1 MLSFGDPYWAFAWVC
16 FYVIIFGVVSV
27 GIYAVLTRCRGIR
40 RTLRHG
46 PGHHPVQISRRTALW
61 LVLPV
66 WLVVS
71 LWMYQTRLVGK
82 YHTLERVEN
91 GTEVVWQ
98 LTYYHPH
105 RFFAPAQV
113 VRIPQARIAQWTLG
127 EDWAGTFPQPALV
140 IHLHDGKIYRSMGM
154 LRRKFREEY
163 VPRLRI
169 WGVEVQGLL

>member
-16 FYVIIFGVVSV
+16 FYVVIFGIVGA
-27 GIYAVLTRCRGIR
+27 GIYAILTRHWASRGK
-40 RTLRHG
+40 LRDG
-46 PGHHPVQISRRTALW
+46 PGTHPRQISRRTALW

-71 LWMYQTRLVGK
+71 LWIYQTRLAGK
-82 YHTLERVEN
+82 YHTLERVES

-105 RFFAPAQV
+105 RLFSTARV
-113 VRIPQARIAQWTLG
+113 VRVPQARIAQWTIG